1 MSATA
6 AIRPADAQDLCALV
20 ADAAQK
26 GTPLEVRAGGT
37 LREVGAPGRET
48 TLVDLSLLRGVVDYE
63 PRELVLTVRPATPLR
78 ELEVLLQG
86 HDQMLAFEPFDLSPI
101 FGNPRGSATIGGV
114 VAAAI
119 AGPRRVSA
127 GAGRDH
133 LLGFAALS
141 GRGEMF
147 KAGGK
152 VVKNVTGYDVAKIM
166 AGSWGQ
172 LAVLTELTLKV
183 VPRPH
188 SAATI
193 ALCGL
198 SPAAAINAMAAAMGS
213 PFAVAAAAHIPAE
226 CECGM
231 AGMTGLRLEGF
242 RESVGARVARLRERL
257 ADFGNTACMTDDA
270 GQTFWSAIR
279 DAEPMHG
286 AETVW
291 RAHIAPSR
299 AAELANA
306 LSGSGIRWLFDW
318 AGALVWAGAPATTDV
333 RAIVET
339 LGGHATLLRA
349 PPEVRKTHPARHPE
363 PPGVTA
369 LCARLKQAFDPAH
382 ILDPAR
388 FT

>member
-1 MSATA
+1 MTEV
-6 AIRPADAQDLCALV
+6 IRPADAQDLCALV

-26 GTPLEVRAGGT
+26 GTPLELRAGGT
-37 LREVGAPGRET
+37 LRDVGAPGRET
-48 TLVDLSLLRGVVDYE
+48 TLVDLSLLRGLVAYD
-63 PRELVLTVRPATPLR
+63 PTELVLTVKPATPLR

-86 HDQMLAFEPFDLSPI
+86 HGQMLAFEPWDLSPV

-172 LAVLTELTLKV
+172 IAVLTELTLKV

-193 ALCGL
+193 ALYGL
-198 SPAAAINAMAAAMGS
+198 SPTAAISAMADAVGS
-213 PFAVAAAAHIPAE
+213 PFAVAAAAHIPAQS
-226 CECGM
+226 ECGR
-231 AGMTGLRLEGF
+231 AGITALRLEGF
-242 RESVGARVARLRERL
+242 PESVGARVARMRERL
-257 ADFGNTACMTDDA
+257 ADFGDAAHMTEDA
-270 GQTFWSAIR
+270 AQTFWSAIR
-279 DAEPMHG
+279 DAELMRG

-299 AAELANA
+299 AAELAKA
-306 LSGSGIRWLFDW
+306 LSGCGICWLFDW
-318 AGALVWAGAPATTDV
+318 AGALIWAGAPASTDV
-333 RAIVET
+333 RAIVEPF
-339 LGGHATLLRA
+339 GGHATLLRA
-349 PPEVRKTHPARHPE
+349 PLEVRKAYPARHPE
-363 PPGVTA
+363 PPGVAA

>member
-1 MSATA
+1 MAEV
-6 AIRPADAQDLCALV
+6 IRPADAQDLSTLL

-26 GTPLEVRAGGT
+26 SIPLEVRAGGT
-37 LREVGAPGRET
+37 LREVGTPGRET
-48 TLVDLSLLRGVVDYE
+48 THVDLRLLRGVVDYE
-63 PRELVLTVRPATPLR
+63 PSELVVTVRPATPLR
-78 ELEVLLQG
+78 ELEELLQG
-86 HDQMLAFEPFDLSPI
+86 HGQMLAFEPLDLSPI

-141 GRGEMF
+141 GRGEAF

-152 VVKNVTGYDVAKIM
+152 VVKNVTGFDVAKVM

-193 ALCGL
+193 TLHGL
-198 SPAAAINAMAAAMGS
+198 SPAAAIAAMANAMGS
-213 PFAVAAAAHIPAE
+213 PCAVAAAAHIPAE
-226 CECGM
+226 SEYGM
-231 AGMTGLRLEGF
+231 AGVTGLRLEGF
-242 RESVGARVARLRERL
+242 RESVGARVDLLHERL
-257 ADFGNTACMTDDA
+257 ADFGDTARMTEEA
-270 GQTFWSAIR
+270 AQTFWNTVR
-279 DAEPMHG
+279 DAQPLHG

-299 AAELANA
+299 AAALANA
-306 LSGSGIRWLFDW
+306 LSGLGIRWLFDW
-318 AGALVWAGAPATTDV
+318 AGALIWAGAPATTDV
-333 RAIVET
+333 RATVDAF
-339 LGGHATLLRA
+339 GGHATLLRA
-349 PPEVRKTHPARHPE
+349 PLVVRKINPARHPE
-363 PPGVTA
+363 PPGVAA
-369 LCARLKQAFDPAH
+369 LIERLKQAFDPGR